1 MYNKKRLEQADLF
14 FQTICEEYLSVDQ
27 KTVSAGYLV
36 NLCVEHSET
45 PREKFEIG
53 IRAMIQTSIE
63 ICTERGV
70 FNERESKI
78 YISKLDNLDNVIL
91 NFKKNLVTGKYDI
104 GYSFKE

>member
-45 PREKFEIG
+45 PR
-53 IRAMIQTSIE
+53 
-63 ICTERGV
+63 
-70 FNERESKI
+70 
-78 YISKLDNLDNVIL
+78 
-91 NFKKNLVTGKYDI
+91 
-104 GYSFKE
+104 